1 MASPQRLQTA
11 LERYC
16 ARNPPAQ
23 YRSSA
28 VWSLWGEATLALYFW
43 VCIAAAGWSGRWW
56 SLPFLYL
63 FAQGYSL
70 MVLGGTLPRFGHGK
84 RLP

>member
-1 MASPQRLQTA
+1 MPDVR
-11 LERYC
+11 C
-16 ARNPPAQ
+16 AAAGKPPAL
-23 YRSSA
+23 YRSGA

-43 VCIAAAGWSGRWW
+43 VCVAAAGLYGRWW

-70 MVLGGTLPRFGHGK
+70 IALGGALPRLG
-84 RLP
+84 RRARTT